1 MPTELEE
8 LVEFLHHGNADIRK
22 VASENLVGYST
33 AQPALFKRNQLEPIR
48 DLKLLVKDY
57 NPINRHAV
65 TMLVNLSEDGEVL
78 KMLADDDAF
87 LESLLRRVT
96 DKEQKSAN
104 LISMLLA
111 NMSKSDNMTKL
122 LTLKREIPEPLST
135 SPIAIDQLLDC
146 FVKGAGGSHNPHA
159 DYDYLSYLFADL
171 SKHAQGR
178 AHFLSPRKEDSDIVP
193 LTKLT
198 VFTEHES
205 AIRRRGVANTLKNVA
220 FDVAAHP
227 RLLAADSELDGGIG
241 ILPYLLLPLMG
252 TEEYS
257 DEDTEGMLD
266 EVQLLPPDKKREPQ
280 PDIICTHLE
289 TLLLLTT
296 ERESRDRLRE
306 IKVYPIVRE
315 LHQAVANED
324 VREGA
329 DRLVQIVMRDEEGE
343 GEEPPA
349 GFPPAIDAAP
359 AQKKV
364 QEVEEDEDEKVVDI
378 L

>member
-1 MPTELEE
+1 
-8 LVEFLHHGNADIRK
+8 
-22 VASENLVGYST
+22 
-33 AQPALFKRNQLEPIR
+33 
-48 DLKLLVKDY
+48 
-57 NPINRHAV
+57 
-65 TMLVNLSEDGEVL
+65 
-78 KMLADDDAF
+78 
-87 LESLLRRVT
+87 
-96 DKEQKSAN
+96 
-104 LISMLLA
+104 MLLA
-111 NMSKSDNMTKL
+111 NMSKSDTITKL
-122 LTLKREIPEPLST
+122 LTLKREIPKPLST

-146 FVKGAGGSHNPHA
+146 FVKGAGGSHNKHA

-171 SKHAQGR
+171 SKHAAGR
-178 AHFLSPRKEDSDIVP
+178 AHFLAPRSEDADIVP

-220 FDVAAHP
+220 FDVQAHS
-227 RLLAADSELDGGIG
+227 RLLASETEVAGGVG
-241 ILPYLLLPLMG
+241 VLPYLLLPLMG

-266 EVQLLPPDKKREPQ
+266 EVQLLPPDKQRESQ
-280 PDIICTHLE
+280 NDIICTHLE

-306 IKVYPIVRE
+306 VKVYPILRE
-315 LHQAVANED
+315 LHRAVTNED

-349 GFPPAIDAAP
+349 GFPPALDAP
-359 AQKKV
+359 APAKGKKV
-364 QEVEEDEDEKVVDI
+364 EEVVEEDEDEKVVEI